1 MHLRCLD
8 LASNRV
14 QGQCQ
19 HIGAFQVGSKFD
31 FVDFATFGRRVAANL
46 TRTQRNRAAQI
57 LTAQEAKNSST
68 YFPVFTKFANSVK
81 FWHALKLRWFLEVFR
96 DLF

>member
-8 LASNRV
+8 LALNRV

-31 FVDFATFGRRVAANL
+31 FVDFATFGGRVAANL

-57 LTAQEAKNSST
+57 LTAQEAKT
-68 YFPVFTKFANSVK
+68 RAPT
-81 FWHALKLRWFLEVFR
+81 FR
-96 DLF
+96 FSQSLPIVSNFGTL